1 MRKNT
6 MQKTN
11 KTTEYVFAENC
22 AGAVRSFMAT
32 VLLFYGMVFL
42 ATSILEEW
50 TISKASFV
58 WIQVFLFL
66 AIVLFHVAPLCG
78 KYEAVW
84 SVGTELVYILGSALY
99 FRKNFSHM
107 KEGYQA
113 LYSSYLIPWNDY
125 YKSNIQG
132 YDADMT
138 YLPLALGFTLYLLL
152 MFGVMLRYMTKQKL
166 FLLLPGITILS
177 AGLLVNALPSWKGFA
192 FYFAGLLLLF
202 SGPYARERVAFF
214 RQMISLGCTAVVAVG
229 IVLLGGTAF
238 VRPAE
243 AIAKNGKQFYIFQ
256 TQLEDRLKNIGPSYV
271 ETNKAEVDNN
281 TPEYS
286 DRKILT
292 ISAEKKPETNL
303 YLKDFC
309 SGRYADGTWKTLDD
323 SYEREAKKAGYDPDH
338 IAVLL
343 SQNVY
348 EQSQGNDN
356 IDRRTTYEI
365 TYENTWSSNALVPY
379 FMDLADS
386 KDTVW
391 VDKDAVVNKKRMK
404 SSVKAEGLL
413 QNTKMDESS
422 IKRIRMQ

>member
-1 MRKNT
+1 

-99 FRKNFSHM
+99 FWKNFSHM

-113 LYSSYLIPWNDY
+113 LYSSYLIPWNAY

-132 YDADMT
+132 YDADMI

-166 FLLLPGITILS
+166 FLLLPGI
-177 AGLLVNALPSWKGFA
+177 
-192 FYFAGLLLLF
+192 
-202 SGPYARERVAFF
+202 VAFF
-214 RQMISLGCTAVVAVG
+214 KTLNVIRLFNSLTAV
-229 IVLLGGTAF
+229 
-238 VRPAE
+238 
-243 AIAKNGKQFYIFQ
+243 
-256 TQLEDRLKNIGPSYV
+256 SY
-271 ETNKAEVDNN
+271 
-281 TPEYS
+281 
-286 DRKILT
+286 
-292 ISAEKKPETNL
+292 
-303 YLKDFC
+303 
-309 SGRYADGTWKTLDD
+309 
-323 SYEREAKKAGYDPDH
+323 
-338 IAVLL
+338 
-343 SQNVY
+343 
-348 EQSQGNDN
+348 
-356 IDRRTTYEI
+356 
-365 TYENTWSSNALVPY
+365 
-379 FMDLADS
+379 
-386 KDTVW
+386 
-391 VDKDAVVNKKRMK
+391 
-404 SSVKAEGLL
+404 
-413 QNTKMDESS
+413 
-422 IKRIRMQ
+422 